1 MRSNS
6 GVLKGLS
13 KFLRVYRNFLYA
25 YLSNYLSFIHHSM
38 QWFKLSILNPMLE
51 IHPTSNLFLPRRF
64 PFPTRV
70 RLHNRRHQSPT
81 RPCPR
86 FADHRATAPP
96 TRSATSSLPSL
107 TALPPR
113 RRRLQVI
120 IVEWTRLDCLHS
132 RTPLNCRPPVD
143 LPSMLNLHLNLL
155 VLAPTSAVRLSPLG
169 RPARSG
175 SINAAS
181 SLPTT
186 SPHLAMRTSLRP
198 CSTEWRLRPWWPYFR
213 HQLLIVMLIQP

>member
-25 YLSNYLSFIHHSM
+25 YLSIYLSFIHHSM

-96 TRSATSSLPSL
+96 HPQRHILSSLANGSSTAPSP
-107 TALPPR
+107 ASSHYRRVNPAGLPP
-113 RRRLQVI
+113 
-120 IVEWTRLDCLHS
+120 
-132 RTPLNCRPPVD
+132 
-143 LPSMLNLHLNLL
+143 LPH
-155 VLAPTSAVRLSPLG
+155 
-169 RPARSG
+169 PAQ
-175 SINAAS
+175 
-181 SLPTT
+181 LPATG
-186 SPHLAMRTSLRP
+186 
-198 CSTEWRLRPWWPYFR
+198 
-213 HQLLIVMLIQP
+213 